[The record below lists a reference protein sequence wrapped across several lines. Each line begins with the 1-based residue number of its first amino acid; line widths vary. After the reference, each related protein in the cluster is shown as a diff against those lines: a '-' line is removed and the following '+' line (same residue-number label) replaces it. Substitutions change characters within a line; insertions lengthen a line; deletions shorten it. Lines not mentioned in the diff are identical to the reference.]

1 MVIFQF
7 SLDFFSIEM
16 RAFGPSI
23 KFLWSFGF
31 LSWLS
36 AYVFITN
43 SCLNGHVYISVIVLN
58 ILDKLIHDCRNV
70 CECLTPNEMYIKLA
84 SPITCSITDNVTKTS
99 SRPPP
104 EVEKTVLHIVNLII
118 LCIYLQL

>member
-1 MVIFQF
+1 MVVYQF

-16 RAFGPSI
+16 GALGPSI

-43 SCLNGHVYISVIVLN
+43 SCLNGHVYISAIVLN
-58 ILDKLIHDCRNV
+58 ILEKLIHDCQNV
-70 CECLTPNEMYIKLA
+70 CGCLTLNEMYIKLA
-84 SPITCSITDNVTKTS
+84 SLITCSITNNVTKTS
-99 SRPPP
+99 SPPP
-104 EVEKTVLHIVNLII
+104 LEVEKTLLHIVNLII
-118 LCIYLQL
+118 LSIYLQL